1 MQILTIWAGVQP
13 GLVQCPAGL
22 QVCPALPTVVQPKNC
37 RKCDRS
43 VNIGCKENIEIYFRH
58 FEEEEIFATC
68 SCDIKLS
75 SRKILFC
82 TAPSL

>member
-1 MQILTIWAGVQP
+1 MHFLFGSPLTIWAGVQS

-22 QVCPALPTVVQPKNC
+22 PVCPALPTV
-37 RKCDRS
+37 DRS
-43 VNIGCKENIEIYFRH
+43 VNMGCKENIEIYFLH
-58 FEEEEIFATC
+58 FEEEEIFATS

-82 TAPSL
+82 SAPSL